1 MDGGERLAYSWRSVA
16 QADVAV
22 SAASLAEL
30 HETFV
35 FQRLYKDWLF
45 TIR

>member
-1 MDGGERLAYSWRSVA
+1 MNGGKRLAYSWRSVA

-30 HETFV
+30 HKAFI

-45 TIR
+45 SIR